1 MISVSL
7 HILIKIKQLM
17 VKYKKGGGGFM
28 SVALHVRSSYTLLQ
42 STLTIPQIV
51 ECAKKH
57 GYKAVALTDKQV
69 LHGAMQFYHACKEA
83 AIKPILGMEVDVVEG
98 ENLFGFVLLAKND
111 DGYKS
116 LMKLSTL
123 LNTEQH
129 VSLSLEELMLY
140 TKYCVVITNGDQNK
154 METMLLKED
163 WEEMKLFL
171 AQCNSCF
178 SDFYVS
184 IARNDS
190 PLLKQK
196 NVQLKRLCKSMEI
209 KTVALSRIYTADAQD
224 DLIFKTLCAIKQGV
238 S

>member
-1 MISVSL
+1 M
-7 HILIKIKQLM
+7 Q
-17 VKYKKGGGGFM
+17 
-28 SVALHVRSSYTLLQ
+28 
-42 STLTIPQIV
+42 
-51 ECAKKH
+51 KKH

-140 TKYCVVITNGDQNK
+140 TKHCVVITNGDQNK

-171 AQCNSCF
+171 AQCNSYF
-178 SDFYVS
+178 SDFMF
-184 IARNDS
+184 
-190 PLLKQK
+190 L
-196 NVQLKRLCKSMEI
+196 
-209 KTVALSRIYTADAQD
+209 
-224 DLIFKTLCAIKQGV
+224 
-238 S
+238 